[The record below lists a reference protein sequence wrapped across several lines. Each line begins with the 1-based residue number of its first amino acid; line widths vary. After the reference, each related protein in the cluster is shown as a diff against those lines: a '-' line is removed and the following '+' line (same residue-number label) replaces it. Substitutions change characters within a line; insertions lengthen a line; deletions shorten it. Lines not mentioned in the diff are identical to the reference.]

1 MLFRKNSLFWK
12 QHCSSPAIGVVYF
25 SLSLS
30 NIHTLLFP
38 LANTGEA
45 AALGNEPASPVAH
58 TSLQLLTKFHYKNPD
73 YTGEHRGRQ
82 EHSFI
87 SRYQIEFAGQEVTGL
102 CYALGWWSLPG
113 HTTTTALVSS
123 LQSIPPHSNNS
134 SEGISVLLLWPGVT
148 SHWVM
153 GAGTGWSWRC
163 FSTQPIPFIPLELMV
178 LRALELWNF
187 AHWNSKCCCA
197 HLLWKKPPKPGQ
209 KAAGSTTG
217 IWALANDQRSFKVNL
232 KAQQSASES

>member
-45 AALGNEPASPVAH
+45 AALGNEPEAH

-87 SRYQIEFAGQEVTGL
+87 SRYQIEFVGQEVKGL

-113 HTTTTALVSS
+113 HTTRAPVRQLPPTHSSTQQQFQWRNKLPSALARGD
-123 LQSIPPHSNNS
+123 IPLCDD
-134 SEGISVLLLWPGVT
+134 GC
-148 SHWVM
+148 VM
-153 GAGTGWSWRC
+153 GAGTGSWRS
-163 FSTQPIPFIPLELMV
+163 FSTQTIPFIPLELVV

-187 AHWNSKCCCA
+187 AQWEQQM
-197 HLLWKKPPKPGQ
+197 LLCTP
-209 KAAGSTTG
+209 AGEKSSQTWTKSC
-217 IWALANDQRSFKVNL
+217 R
-232 KAQQSASES
+232 